1 MFVRHAFRADS
12 DLVTRVG
19 GNACQP
25 AAVSNRVKL
34 ASARIISVASCRCLG
49 TMLGLCRRSTCA
61 RFEGTEQ
68 RLPREA
74 DLTMKFAATKTVE
87 RLDLQAAACVSGSL
101 SVVMSADL
109 LPMADIGRQGWHG
122 RKVPEPDSHTAAKA
136 RPIRSPRRR
145 RASTLSGI
153 SMRISS
159 AQAQAVAC
167 VRRSA
172 LLVRSQHPSHTRRSA
187 SEKSVS
193 RYD

>member
-1 MFVRHAFRADS
+1 MRRRASSQSQAADAWARCSAYAGEAPAPDSKGQNNDFRDA
-12 DLVTRVG
+12 
-19 GNACQP
+19 
-25 AAVSNRVKL
+25 
-34 ASARIISVASCRCLG
+34 
-49 TMLGLCRRSTCA
+49 
-61 RFEGTEQ
+61 
-68 RLPREA
+68 EA
-74 DLTMKFAATKTVE
+74 DLTMKFAPTKTVE

-172 LLVRSQHPSHTRRSA
+172 LLVRSQHPSHSRRSA